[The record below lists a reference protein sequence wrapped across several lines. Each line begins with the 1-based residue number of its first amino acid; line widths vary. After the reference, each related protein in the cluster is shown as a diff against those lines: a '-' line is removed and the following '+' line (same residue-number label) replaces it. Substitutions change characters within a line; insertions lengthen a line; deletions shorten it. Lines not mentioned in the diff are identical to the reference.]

1 MSVMQVED
9 VIKRPL
15 YLTEK
20 GAKLRED
27 ENKYTFEV
35 ELDANKVQIKTAV
48 ETLFKV
54 SVDDVHTLIMRGH
67 MRRMGRGF
75 AKTRNWKKAIVT
87 LREGETID
95 FFEGV

>member
-1 MSVMQVED
+1 MHVED

-20 GAKLRED
+20 GAKLREE

-35 ELDANKVQIKTAV
+35 DLDANKVQIKDAV

-54 SVDDVHTLIMRGH
+54 TVDDVHTLVMRGH
-67 MRRMGRGF
+67 MRRMGRTY

-87 LREGETID
+87 VREGETID

>member
-1 MSVMQVED
+1 MHVED

-20 GAKLRED
+20 GAKLRE
-27 ENKYTFEV
+27 EQNKYTFEV
-35 ELDANKVQIKTAV
+35 DLDSNKLQIKAAV

-54 SVDDVHTLIMRGH
+54 TVDDVHTLIMRGH
-67 MRRMGRGF
+67 MRRMGKGH
-75 AKTRNWKKAIVT
+75 AKTQNWKKAVVT

-95 FFEGV
+95 FFEGA

>member
-1 MSVMQVED
+1 MHVED

-20 GAKLRED
+20 GSKLREE

-35 ELDANKVQIKTAV
+35 DLDANKLQIKDAV

-54 SVDDVHTLIMRGH
+54 SVDDVHTLVMRGH
-67 MRRMGRGF
+67 MRRMGRTY

-87 LREGETID
+87 VREGDSID

>member
-1 MSVMQVED
+1 MHVED

-20 GAKLRED
+20 GAKLRE
-27 ENKYTFEV
+27 EQNKYTFEV
-35 ELDANKVQIKTAV
+35 DLEANKLQIKDAV

-54 SVDDVHTLIMRGH
+54 TVDDVHTLVMRGH
-67 MRRMGRGF
+67 MRRMGRTY

-87 LREGETID
+87 VREGDSID

>member
-1 MSVMQVED
+1 MHAED

-20 GAKLRED
+20 GAKLREE

-35 ELDANKVQIKTAV
+35 DLDANKLQIKDAV

-54 SVDDVHTLIMRGH
+54 TVDDVHTLVMRGH
-67 MRRMGRGF
+67 MRRMGRTF
-75 AKTRNWKKAIVT
+75 AKTCNWKKAIVT
-87 LREGETID
+87 VREGDTID

>member
-1 MSVMQVED
+1 MNVEN

-27 ENKYTFEV
+27 QNKYTFEV
-35 ELDANKVQIKTAV
+35 DLDANKMQIKDAV

-54 SVDDVHTLIMRGH
+54 TVDEVHTLVMRGH
-67 MRRMGRGF
+67 MRRMGRGY

>member
-1 MSVMQVED
+1 MHVED
-9 VIKRPL
+9 IIKRPL

-20 GAKLRED
+20 GSKLREE

-35 ELDANKVQIKTAV
+35 DLGANKMQIKDAV

-54 SVDDVHTLIMRGH
+54 TVDDVHTLVMRGH
-67 MRRMGRGF
+67 MRRMGRTY

-87 LREGETID
+87 VRDGDTID

>member
-1 MSVMQVED
+1 MNVED

-27 ENKYTFEV
+27 LNKYTFEV
-35 ELDANKVQIKTAV
+35 DLGANKMQIKDAV

-54 SVDDVHTLIMRGH
+54 TVDDVHTLVMRGH
-67 MRRMGRGF
+67 MRRMGRGY

-95 FFEGV
+95 FFEGL

>member
-1 MSVMQVED
+1 MHVED

-20 GAKLRED
+20 GAKLRE
-27 ENKYTFEV
+27 EQNKYVFEV
-35 ELDANKVQIKTAV
+35 DLGANKHQIKDAV

-54 SVDDVHTLIMRGH
+54 TVDDVHTLVMRGH
-67 MRRMGRGF
+67 MRRMGRTY
-75 AKTRNWKKAIVT
+75 AKTHNWKKAIVT
-87 LREGETID
+87 VRDGDTID

>member
-1 MSVMQVED
+1 MNVED

-27 ENKYTFEV
+27 QNKYTFEV
-35 ELDANKVQIKTAV
+35 NLDANKVQIKDAI

-54 SVDDVHTLIMRGH
+54 TVDEVNTLVMRGH
-67 MRRMGRGF
+67 MRRMGRTY

-87 LREGETID
+87 VREGETID

>member
-1 MSVMQVED
+1 MQVED

-20 GAKLRED
+20 GAKLREE

-35 ELDANKVQIKTAV
+35 DLNANKLQIKDAV

-54 SVDDVHTLIMRGH
+54 TVDDVHTLVMRGH
-67 MRRMGRGF
+67 MRRMGRRY

-87 LREGETID
+87 VREGDSID

>member
-1 MSVMQVED
+1 MHVEQ

-20 GAKLRED
+20 GSRLREE

-35 ELDANKVQIKTAV
+35 DLGANKLQIKAAV

-54 SVDDVHTLIMRGH
+54 TVRDVRTLVMRGH
-67 MRRMGRGF
+67 MRRMGKGYG
-75 AKTRNWKKAIVT
+75 KTHNWKKAIVT

>member
-1 MSVMQVED
+1 MQVED

-20 GAKLRED
+20 GAKLRE
-27 ENKYTFEV
+27 EQNKYTFEV
-35 ELDANKVQIKTAV
+35 DLNSNKVQIKAAI

-54 SVDDVHTLIMRGH
+54 TVDDVHTLIMRGH
-67 MRRMGRGF
+67 MRRMGKGH
-75 AKTRNWKKAIVT
+75 AKTQNWKKAVVT

-95 FFEGV
+95 FFEGA

>member
-1 MSVMQVED
+1 MHVED
-9 VIKRPL
+9 IIKRPL

-35 ELDANKVQIKTAV
+35 DLEANKLQIKDAV

-54 SVDDVHTLIMRGH
+54 TVDDVHTLVMRGH
-67 MRRMGRGF
+67 MRRMGRTY

-87 LREGETID
+87 VREGDSID

>member
-1 MSVMQVED
+1 MHVED

-15 YLTEK
+15 YFTEK
-20 GAKLRED
+20 GAKLREE

-35 ELDANKVQIKTAV
+35 DLDANKLQIKTAV

-54 SVDDVHTLIMRGH
+54 TVDDVHTLIMRGH

-75 AKTRNWKKAIVT
+75 AKTRNWKKAVVT

-95 FFEGV
+95 FFEGA

>member
-1 MSVMQVED
+1 MNVED

-27 ENKYTFEV
+27 QNKYTFEV
-35 ELDANKVQIKTAV
+35 DLGANKVQIKDAV

-54 SVDDVHTLIMRGH
+54 TVDDVHTLVMRGH
-67 MRRMGRGF
+67 MRRMGRGY

-87 LREGETID
+87 LREGDTID

>member
-1 MSVMQVED
+1 MHVED

-20 GAKLRED
+20 GAKLREE

-35 ELDANKVQIKTAV
+35 DLDANKLQIKDAV

-54 SVDDVHTLIMRGH
+54 TVDDVHTLVMRGH
-67 MRRMGRGF
+67 MRRMGRTF

-87 LREGETID
+87 VREGDTID

>member
-1 MSVMQVED
+1 MHVED

-20 GAKLRED
+20 GSKLREEED
-27 ENKYTFEV
+27 KYTFEV
-35 ELDANKVQIKTAV
+35 DLDANKVQIKDAV

-54 SVDDVHTLIMRGH
+54 TVDDVHTLVMRGH
-67 MRRMGRGF
+67 MRRMGRTY

-87 LREGETID
+87 VRDGDTID

>member
-1 MSVMQVED
+1 MHVED

-20 GAKLRED
+20 GAKLREE

-35 ELDANKVQIKTAV
+35 DLDANKVQIKDAV

-54 SVDDVHTLIMRGH
+54 TVDDVHTLVMRGH
-67 MRRMGRGF
+67 MRRMGRTY

-87 LREGETID
+87 VRDGDTID

>member
-1 MSVMQVED
+1 MHVED

-20 GAKLRED
+20 GAKLREE

-35 ELDANKVQIKTAV
+35 DLDANKVQIKDAV

-54 SVDDVHTLIMRGH
+54 TVDDVHTLVMRGH
-67 MRRMGRGF
+67 MRRMGRTF

-87 LREGETID
+87 VREGDSID